1 MEHSATDDLAQ
12 ARLGVLAAILEGDAG
27 LAFDIV
33 RGLMAEGVSFDTVLF
48 DVVAPLQSDLGRRW
62 QEGDV
67 GIAEEHAATGAV
79 ETLIALLAGSLS
91 QPDDGEHIVVACAE
105 GDSHSLPARIVA
117 AHLLYL
123 GRRVTFLGT
132 SVPATD
138 LETYLAE
145 MKPAALV
152 LSCAMATRLPGAR
165 DCIRAAHVAGV
176 PVVAGGRG
184 FGDGTSARK
193 LGADAWVPTPRHLD
207 ELLRTWD
214 PRPDA
219 SEATAHDR
227 TDEMRAV
234 ESADPKIL
242 AEAASTAGAIL
253 GDLVPAARLRADL
266 RIFLDA
272 VAATLLVGDA
282 GVIDEYAAWHSHLHA
297 PTHSG
302 RESTHVLLTA
312 LHDALAAIAPTGAA
326 YVNAAID
333 RLD

>member
-1 MEHSATDDLAQ
+1 M
-12 ARLGVLAAILEGDAG
+12 
-27 LAFDIV
+27 
-33 RGLMAEGVSFDTVLF
+33 RGLLAEGVTFDTVLF

-79 ETLIALLAGSLS
+79 ETLVALLAGSLS
-91 QPDDGEHIVVACAE
+91 QPDDADHIVVACAE

-123 GRRVTFLGT
+123 GWRVTFLGT
-132 SVPATD
+132 GVPATD

-145 MKPAALV
+145 TNPAALV

-165 DCIRAAHVAGV
+165 DCIRAAHGSGV
-176 PVVAGGRG
+176 PVVAGGPG
-184 FGDGTSARK
+184 FGDGANARK
-193 LGADAWVPTPRHLD
+193 LGADAWVPSPRDLD

-214 PRPDA
+214 PSPDA
-219 SEATAHDR
+219 NEATAQDR
-227 TDEMRAV
+227 TGEMLAI
-234 ESADPKIL
+234 EAADPKIL
-242 AEAASTAGAIL
+242 AEAAATAGTIL

-272 VAATLLVGDA
+272 AHAALLVEDPT
-282 GVIDEYAAWHSHLHA
+282 VVLEYADWHSRLHA
-297 PTHSG
+297 ATHSG
-302 RESTHVLLTA
+302 RESTHILLTA
-312 LHDALAAIAPTGAA
+312 LHDALTGVAPTGAA